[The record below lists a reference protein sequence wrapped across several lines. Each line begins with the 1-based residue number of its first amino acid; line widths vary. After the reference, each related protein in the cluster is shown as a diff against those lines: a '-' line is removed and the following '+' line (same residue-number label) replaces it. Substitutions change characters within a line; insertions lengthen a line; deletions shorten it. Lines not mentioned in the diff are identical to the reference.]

1 MLEFEQRQIIKTA
14 LLLSKRFG
22 KQIEVDSW
30 PTEFTPEN
38 LARWETEFNLKP
50 VYFPDE
56 EVGED
61 RKLGKW
67 IKPEAWFYKK
77 IREGQIDSDAARLY
91 KGWYLADFTPGVDY
105 TDGSQVFPNDP
116 LSSTITRLREEGK
129 VGKYDNTPIGSRFAI
144 TSDEWRN
151 KICPAVAEHLGFKP
165 EQVRLERAIEFN
177 IIGNLYDPNR
187 GKFNTWEWFD
197 DVFGGS
203 SRLHGGNR
211 RDGGLAN
218 VHYYWPYSHYDYIAG
233 RPGEFL
239 KYVLGPLVFGPCPV
253 T

>member
-116 LSSTITRLREEGK
+116 LSST
-129 VGKYDNTPIGSRFAI
+129 
-144 TSDEWRN
+144 
-151 KICPAVAEHLGFKP
+151 
-165 EQVRLERAIEFN
+165 
-177 IIGNLYDPNR
+177 
-187 GKFNTWEWFD
+187 
-197 DVFGGS
+197 
-203 SRLHGGNR
+203 
-211 RDGGLAN
+211 
-218 VHYYWPYSHYDYIAG
+218 
-233 RPGEFL
+233 
-239 KYVLGPLVFGPCPV
+239 
-253 T
+253 